1 MNELS
6 DVNLEND
13 SEDEE
18 IESPVDGPPPD
29 WMRAATSSKQSSFS
43 EEKAPD
49 WLKSIRAGK
58 GGSSPT
64 PEPMPES
71 EATSLSASIEDE
83 GMSDL
88 ERLLA
93 EEGIDLGTVAEERP
107 EGSEGMSAKDW
118 LIATSDDDLVRKR
131 LDTEPLAETVVSKP
145 APPVEQ
151 PTALAEED
159 DGMSDLERLLAEE
172 GIDLNTVAEERPEGS
187 EGMSAKDWLISTS
200 DDDLVRKRLDT
211 EPMAEVTPP
220 EPAPT
225 VSSPPLSGDK
235 LVVED
240 DLPDW
245 LQELSDDNEPA
256 FAEVAAPAATTPT
269 PAPVEE
275 DDLMVVED
283 DLPDWLQELSDD
295 DELLLSEEGEKVEEE
310 KVTPIAEAVTTAED
324 EGDKMVVSEDL
335 PDWLQEVEDI
345 EVVAAPAA
353 QSASSPTDDDLPDW
367 LNEAEFEPEA
377 EPVAISSR
385 DAGDDSIEEEGLPDW
400 LQEVEDEA
408 VGPPVAG
415 VAETPDGEELPDWLQ
430 EVQQEQ
436 EEAKATPTPSAAI
449 ESAEE
454 ELPDWLQEEELE
466 TVTAHA
472 EDDSDLDESDDLPDW
487 LQDVEIT
494 EEEELFEPSE
504 PSPDPFTDEVDLG
517 ADEELPTWLQEVQQE
532 TKEEVIPE
540 AQPVASLS
548 KGEESLGEEELPDWL
563 QEVKDEE
570 VERLETTS
578 EVTPDLEPE
587 PSLEAEPIAEM
598 LSTTESP
605 EEEMPDWLSEVAS
618 EEPTPA
624 MAQPASSRGEIPDW
638 LQKLREGGAQE
649 KIASSPPLISATPIP
664 AQQSTAHVVSV
675 TPRPAPVIIEPE
687 AVPADLPADP
697 EERLGLAQAA
707 RDTGDVTQAV
717 RIYTSLV
724 TVGAHLNTVIADAKQ
739 MADSDPNNHHIFQL
753 MGDAMM
759 RDGRLQSALQAYR
772 KAMQNL

>member
-1 MNELS
+1 M
-6 DVNLEND
+6 
-13 SEDEE
+13 
-18 IESPVDGPPPD
+18 I
-29 WMRAATSSKQSSFS
+29 
-43 EEKAPD
+43 
-49 WLKSIRAGK
+49 
-58 GGSSPT
+58 
-64 PEPMPES
+64 
-71 EATSLSASIEDE
+71 
-83 GMSDL
+83 
-88 ERLLA
+88 
-93 EEGIDLGTVAEERP
+93 
-107 EGSEGMSAKDW
+107 
-118 LIATSDDDLVRKR
+118 
-131 LDTEPLAETVVSKP
+131 
-145 APPVEQ
+145 
-151 PTALAEED
+151 
-159 DGMSDLERLLAEE
+159 
-172 GIDLNTVAEERPEGS
+172 
-187 EGMSAKDWLISTS
+187 
-200 DDDLVRKRLDT
+200 
-211 EPMAEVTPP
+211 
-220 EPAPT
+220 
-225 VSSPPLSGDK
+225 
-235 LVVED
+235 
-240 DLPDW
+240 
-245 LQELSDDNEPA
+245 
-256 FAEVAAPAATTPT
+256 
-269 PAPVEE
+269 
-275 DDLMVVED
+275 VED

-310 KVTPIAEAVTTAED
+310 KVTPVAEAVTTAED
-324 EGDKMVVSEDL
+324 EGDKMVVAEDL

-618 EEPTPA
+618 EEPAPT